1 VTTPKRV
8 LLLSG
13 YEMGRQPLG
22 IASPAAVC
30 RRHGIETL
38 CHDLSLEPLDTD
50 ELLRFQPAIALI
62 STPMHASLRVGR
74 QAAQLLRKEFPELL
88 IVFHGFYAEMQQ
100 ASLFTDSVADA
111 TYAGES
117 EGVLAALLGASSQAD
132 LRSIEGLS
140 LPGRPGTIPLQRQP
154 IDPPDRTDL
163 PSLERYARF
172 ENGQGGSRLVASIET
187 TRGCKYMCRH
197 CPIPP
202 VYNGHFVAIDRDTIL
217 ADIANVIEDGA
228 QHLSF
233 ADADFL
239 NGPTHA
245 LRVVRELHRRWPE
258 LTFDFTAKIEH
269 LKRHADL
276 LPELVACGAR
286 FVVSAVESLSPRVLD
301 ILDKGHMPDDVF
313 AVSKDCRRIGLTLRP
328 TFVAFTPWTTWQDYG
343 DLLHWIAREDL
354 VDHVD
359 PVQWTIRLLV
369 PEGSKLADH
378 EAWLAHRGACEPE
391 NFGWSWKHPDP
402 RMDRLQKKL
411 ERLVADGVSAGRT
424 PHEIFPD
431 ITSAWG
437 TGVPVRTSP
446 PPTMRAPRITEPWF
460 C

>member
-1 VTTPKRV
+1 
-8 LLLSG
+8 
-13 YEMGRQPLG
+13 MGRQPLG

-30 RRHGIETL
+30 RRLDIETL

-50 ELLRFQPAIALI
+50 HLTRFHPTIALI
-62 STPMHASLRVGR
+62 STPMHASLRVGL
-74 QAAQLLRKEFPELL
+74 QAARRLRKLFPDLL

-100 ASLFTDSVADA
+100 ASLFAESVADA

-117 EGVLAALLGASSQAD
+117 EGVLEALLRSPRRSD
-132 LRSIEGLS
+132 LQSIEGLS
-140 LPGRPGTIPLQRQP
+140 LPGRPGTVPLQRQA
-154 IDPPDRTDL
+154 IDPPDRKDL
-163 PSLERYARF
+163 PALERYARF
-172 ENGQGGSRLVASIET
+172 EDGQGGSQLVASIET
-187 TRGCKYMCRH
+187 TRGCKYLCRH

-202 VYNGHFVAIDRDTIL
+202 VYDGHFVAIDRETIL
-217 ADIANVIEDGA
+217 ADIANVVEGGA

-245 LRVVRELHRRWPE
+245 LRVVREIHRRWPD
-258 LTFDFTAKIEH
+258 LTYDFTAKIEH
-269 LKRHADL
+269 LKKYADL

-286 FVVSAVESLSPRVLD
+286 FVVSAVESLSPHVLD
-301 ILDKGHMPDDVF
+301 ILDKGHLPNDVF
-313 AVSKDCRRIGLTLRP
+313 EVSEHCRSIGLPLRP

-343 DLLHWIAREDL
+343 DLLQWIAREDL

-369 PEGSKLADH
+369 PEGSKLSDH
-378 EAWLAHRGACEPE
+378 EAWLAHRGAYIPE

-402 RMDRLQKKL
+402 RMDRLQKDL
-411 ERLVADGVSAGRT
+411 ERLVADGVSAGKT

-431 ITSAWG
+431 IAVAWG
-437 TGVPVRTSP
+437 GEISVRTSP